1 MWRTWSEFWLWHQC
15 WMKESIIFIFDFW
28 RFTRCI
34 QRNSVIS
41 YFPSDD
47 IFQSVYSCHSSKYS
61 MQQYAPLKYV
71 VQRISQWSHCVIEWP
86 VFHRMLELECH
97 CNCTKVESLL
107 TDDRQRMNIMA
118 LAFNENILMLSEG
131 LDRTFSCF
139 EIRTDLRG
147 ESVSI
152 YTMPITLFNEQH

>member
-1 MWRTWSEFWLWHQC
+1 
-15 WMKESIIFIFDFW
+15 
-28 RFTRCI
+28 
-34 QRNSVIS
+34 
-41 YFPSDD
+41 
-47 IFQSVYSCHSSKYS
+47 
-61 MQQYAPLKYV
+61 
-71 VQRISQWSHCVIEWP
+71 
-86 VFHRMLELECH
+86 MLELECH

-107 TDDRQRMNIMA
+107 TDDRQRVNIMA